1 MSDLRTRRTLAAIQ
15 RSMYALLKDQ
25 PFGALNVSMICRQT
39 GITRSTYYQYYL
51 DKNDWLEREVGRL
64 ILIAERNL
72 PHEIGQLDALVKA
85 FTPEA
90 KQFELL
96 LTIHD
101 PAGDLSAQLIQL
113 FSQQCVAEDA
123 YHAGL
128 YADIALRTLSWR
140 LAHPGDDQPVF
151 AQLVAVLT
159 QNKTH

>member
-15 RSMYALLKDQ
+15 RNMYTLLNQQ
-25 PFGALNVSMICRQT
+25 PFSAINVSMICRQT

-64 ILIAERNL
+64 ILIVERNL
-72 PHEIGQLDALVKA
+72 PDEIGQLDALVKA
-85 FTPEA
+85 LSPEA
-90 KQFELL
+90 KQVELL

-101 PAGDLSAQLIQL
+101 PAGDLSAQLKQL
-113 FSQQCVAEDA
+113 FIKQCVAEDA

-140 LAHPGDDQPVF
+140 LAHPGDVQPVF
-151 AQLVAVLT
+151 EKLVALLR